1 MLIELKNLKTLAS
14 LSEETHCYTAKI
26 YIDGKPAFDASNHG
40 HGGCDDY
47 RPIAPFTYDD
57 IKRINEWLAANRKP
71 YEAYGTTIECSLEIE
86 VGDLINK
93 ELARK
98 TLARMLRSQIVVL
111 VDDKGKEA
119 LATYPKRFA
128 PTVENIAKVK
138 ARGETVVN
146 NNIALEK
153 RALALV

>member
-40 HGGCDDY
+40 HGGPDLY
-47 RPIAPFTYDD
+47 RPIAPFTYADE
-57 IKRINEWLAANRKP
+57 KRINDWLKTNKP
-71 YEAYGTTIECSLEIE
+71 LTGQYASLDNSLEIE